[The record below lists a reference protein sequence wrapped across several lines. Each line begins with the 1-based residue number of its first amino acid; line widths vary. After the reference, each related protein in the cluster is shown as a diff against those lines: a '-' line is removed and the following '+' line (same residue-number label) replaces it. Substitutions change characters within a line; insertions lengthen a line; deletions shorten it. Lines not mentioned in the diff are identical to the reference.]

1 MSFGL
6 APSWLGRCEAS
17 SGLDVVRPSAFLAQQ
32 VRSLER
38 LGCRS
43 ALHPLVSV
51 EGEGLVSGSLWF
63 AGVFWGLAGDLL
75 GICWGF
81 LGSFLGFF
89 LGFSGVSKKLKLDF
103 GRNFAICKHEI
114 CRTQV

>member
-1 MSFGL
+1 MSLGL
-6 APSWLGRCEAS
+6 APSWLGRCEAL
-17 SGLDVVRPSAFLAQQ
+17 SGLDVARPSAFLAQE

-63 AGVFWGLAGDLL
+63 AGDFVGFSGVFWG
-75 GICWGF
+75 
-81 LGSFLGFF
+81 F
-89 LGFSGVSKKLKLDF
+89 LGFSGVNKKLKLDF
-103 GRNFAICKHEI
+103 DRNFVICKHKI
-114 CRTQV
+114 CKAQV